1 MTSGWDHD
9 YFFIASSVR
18 NFLFNDVFYRGH
30 KMITL
35 QSVAVIVAEQR
46 RDQAYQIVLQAQR
59 ELLRYEYEYVASL
72 KALEQSTIN
81 EGT

>member
-1 MTSGWDHD
+1 
-9 YFFIASSVR
+9 
-18 NFLFNDVFYRGH
+18 
-30 KMITL
+30 MITL